1 MKINYFEA
9 IIVLSHEMDFNGKL
23 NHESSLRAVTA
34 KNIFQENRNSTI
46 ITCGW
51 DYLEGCSLKLSQA
64 VASYIHIK
72 HKISLKSLIQEPN
85 SRDTVGDA
93 VFTRRNIVDKKKFK
107 KLAIVSSLYHLPRVK
122 EIFEFVYGDSFDL
135 TFFSSDFKSSK
146 NYEESEQSSLNDFR
160 NTFSNIEKGNI
171 KKIYKV
177 LLNHHPLYKDMM
189 ID

>member
-1 MKINYFEA
+1 MKFNYFEA

-23 NHESSLRAVTA
+23 NQESSLRADKA
-34 KNIFQENRNSTI
+34 KNIFRENRNSKI

-51 DYLEGCSLKLSQA
+51 NYLQGCSIKLSQA
-64 VASYIHIK
+64 VENYINIK

-107 KLAIVSSLYHLPRVK
+107 KLAIVSSLYHLPRVR
-122 EIFEFVYGDSFDL
+122 EIFEFVYGDSYDL
-135 TFFSSDFKSSK
+135 NFFCSDFTSSK
-146 NYEESEQSSLNDFR
+146 NYREKEQSSLNDFR

-171 KKIYKV
+171 IKIYKR
-177 LLNHHPLYKDMM
+177 LINHHPLYKDMM
-189 ID
+189 TD